1 MGKWACRWWVRV
13 STRIGP
19 SHTPLT
25 QLSHGGGGVYDGVS
39 LGQVVG
45 ESVHPDRTLT
55 HGS

>member
-1 MGKWACRWWVRV
+1 MGMQVVGESVHPDRTLA
-13 STRIGP
+13 
-19 SHTPLT
+19 HTPHT
-25 QLSHGGGGVYDGVS
+25 TKSWGGGVYDGVS